1 MKYIFL
7 IIGLM
12 GILAFPAEAKE
23 RATVISAEIYG
34 YVRDQVYFDFLEK
47 EGINMEFPY
56 KEGQVI
62 EFTVDHVGVEYI
74 YRDVF
79 TAGGFYPCETDLRWK
94 TLRVGGVL
102 RNPGSGR
109 YLFRDK

>member
-1 MKYIFL
+1 M
-7 IIGLM
+7 
-12 GILAFPAEAKE
+12 
-23 RATVISAEIYG
+23 ISAEIYG

-62 EFTVDHVGVEYI
+62 EFYRGLGRCDHVGVEYI

-94 TLRVGGVL
+94 TLRVGRSSPEPRQRSLSVP
-102 RNPGSGR
+102 R
-109 YLFRDK
+109 

>member
-1 MKYIFL
+1 M
-7 IIGLM
+7 
-12 GILAFPAEAKE
+12 
-23 RATVISAEIYG
+23 ISAEIYG

-62 EFTVDHVGVEYI
+62 EFTVDLDDVTTLVLNYI

-79 TAGGFYPCETDLRWK
+79 TAGGIL
-94 TLRVGGVL
+94 
-102 RNPGSGR
+102 SM
-109 YLFRDK
+109 